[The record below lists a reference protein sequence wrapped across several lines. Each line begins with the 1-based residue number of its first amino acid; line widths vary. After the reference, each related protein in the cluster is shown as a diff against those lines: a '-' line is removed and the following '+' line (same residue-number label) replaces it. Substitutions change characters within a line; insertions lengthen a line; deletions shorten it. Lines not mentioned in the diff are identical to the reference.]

1 MTSKV
6 KSSQQAAAG
15 ATILHSAEE
24 LLLANGPQG
33 ISMAMIAQRSGIA
46 VGTVYNYFKDKEAL
60 LRTLQE
66 TRRKEL
72 LDALTAATT
81 TIEAQPFSV
90 KFDFIVAYLFREDPE
105 LERSRVLLQM
115 IAKGLAMS
123 TEPSECLLNA
133 FEKWWIPLVEQG
145 IKEGVL
151 REDIPAHVQV
161 QMLGVVVRRALDG
174 WRAGHFKTE
183 EAINLIR
190 IAYLEGWRKP
200 QA

>member
-6 KSSQQAAAG
+6 KSNQQAAAG

-66 TRRKEL
+66 TRRREL
-72 LDALTAATT
+72 LDALTAAVAP
-81 TIEAQPFSV
+81 IESQPFSV
-90 KFDFIVAYLFREDPE
+90 KFEFIVAYLFREDPE

-151 REDIPAHVQV
+151 RDIPAHVQA

-183 EAINLIR
+183 EAIDLIR
-190 IAYLEGWRKP
+190 ITYLEGWKKP